1 MTDPDSPH
9 TGFVSHAQPVLHCYA
24 AFGYPCGLQL
34 DSQQPEHLAAICN
47 ILHTLLVQRQRD
59 VSQRGQFDDH
69 FQRMRSD
76 LSVSEQTRDRLQS
89 QLDAKQREQS
99 TLENQVGF

>member
-1 MTDPDSPH
+1 MESSSQT
-9 TGFVSHAQPVLHCYA
+9 QRILHCCA
-24 AFGYPCGLQL
+24 AFGYPSGLQL
-34 DSQQPEHLAAICN
+34 QSQQPEDLAKTCN

-76 LSVSEQTRDRLQS
+76 LNVSEQTRDRLRL
-89 QLDAKQREQS
+89 QLDAKQREHS
-99 TLENQVGF
+99 TLENQVGFQN